1 MMMAV
6 IFVMSSREGITASIG
21 MSPSIGMG
29 WLGVSEWDVMAGLV
43 VVEWCGVGVGSRGR
57 LLFGLEIGGLGG
69 DVWESEPCLSALEK
83 VLCWMRGAWALLV
96 CRAFFFSCVAFLR
109 SGHDMAKV

>member
-6 IFVMSSREGITASIG
+6 IFVMSSREGTTASIG
-21 MSPSIGMG
+21 MSPSIGMAG
-29 WLGVSEWDVMAGLV
+29 LGVGEGRD
-43 VVEWCGVGVGSRGR
+43 VGVGSRGR
-57 LLFGLEIGGLGG
+57 LLFGLEIGGLGW